1 MQSSTATLP
10 EAALAAVVR
19 CLAQDDKIAAAY
31 FLGSGAE
38 ERLRAD
44 SDVDIALLPVQGQHI
59 TTPERLNLAAD
70 LTSLAGRPVDLG
82 ILQTGNLVYA
92 KEAVT
97 RGRVIFERDHAI
109 TARFAALV
117 LSMYADLQENRRE
130 VLNAYAA

>member
-1 MQSSTATLP
+1 VQPFPVTLS

-31 FLGSGAE
+31 LLGSGAE

-44 SDVDIALLPVQGQHI
+44 SDVDIALLPVQGKHF
-59 TTPERLNLAAD
+59 TALERLNLAAD

-97 RGRVIFERDHAI
+97 RGRVIFERDHAV
-109 TARFAALV
+109 TTRFAALV

>member
-1 MQSSTATLP
+1 M
-10 EAALAAVVR
+10 AAVVR
-19 CLAQDDKIAAAY
+19 YLAQDDKIAAAY

-38 ERLRAD
+38 ERMRAD
-44 SDVDIALLPVQGQHI
+44 SDVDIALLPVQGKHF
-59 TTPERLNLAAD
+59 TAPERLHLAAD
-70 LTSLAGRPVDLG
+70 LTNLTGRPVDLG

-97 RGRVIFERDHAI
+97 RGRVIFDRDHAV
-109 TARFAALV
+109 TTRFAALV